1 MPALGAP
8 LTYVTTSAFLCL
20 FGLSSL
26 RDLPEV
32 EALEDAGLLERGAP
46 VEPHT
51 SNLDE
56 VLGLTLDEDTDPL
69 MADAMP
75 DEE

>member
-1 MPALGAP
+1 
-8 LTYVTTSAFLCL
+8 
-20 FGLSSL
+20 L